1 MKIGDLVR
9 NAYGS
14 IGVITKRKEGTPRFR
29 VWVQWAAGD
38 HSPEHVANLEVINE
52 NR

>member
-14 IGVITKRKEGTPRFR
+14 IGVITNRHESLRFR
-29 VWVQWAAGD
+29 VWVQWTAGD

>member
-14 IGVITKRKEGTPRFR
+14 MGVITKRHESLRFR
-29 VWVQWAAGD
+29 VWVQWTAGD

-52 NR
+52 SR